1 MMLPEGSLIVNRRNT
16 LSSGF
21 PVAGSD
27 AVSVTVCLSPA
38 EIGLC
43 STLRSSVILSEFD
56 DVSVVSIGVSAGGD
70 VVWAPVVELLSF
82 AVGNGNCTLLD

>member
-1 MMLPEGSLIVNRRNT
+1 MMFPEGSLIVNRRNT
-16 LSSGF
+16 LSNAF
-21 PVAGSD
+21 PVAGSE
-27 AVSVTVCLSPA
+27 AVRVTVCLSPD

-43 STLRSSVILSEFD
+43 STLRSSVNLSEF

-70 VVWAPVVELLSF
+70 VVWAPEVEVLSF